1 VFVHCGE
8 KYIKTDTMLYE
19 FNKFTADFL
28 LFQFDI
34 MFVCVCVTSMLE
46 RLLDSKLKEEESK
59 QPLKLP
65 SPDQYR

>member
-1 VFVHCGE
+1 
-8 KYIKTDTMLYE
+8 
-19 FNKFTADFL
+19 
-28 LFQFDI
+28 
-34 MFVCVCVTSMLE
+34 MLE